1 MVPCRLTLAPAQ
13 QSWDAE
19 RVGRLLYAGADVRVD
34 PSGDGGWTAERRST
48 YLLRPDVRFPLSVDP
63 NVWERAPGD
72 LTYPVPW
79 TPVEDVQ
86 KRAAALMAS
95 KHRVCVAVL
104 AAAAEDPAE
113 EEELRSRTG
122 ADTPL
127 AVDPAWTFVGF
138 DVADGTEISGLSN
151 CGYGAELDT
160 LRAAWAPRL
169 NDRGLF
175 RDLED
180 AFAFR
185 AVTNPRV
192 PEHAPFTVYGIWIVP
207 SHLEV

>member
-1 MVPCRLTLAPAQ
+1 M
-13 QSWDAE
+13 
-19 RVGRLLYAGADVRVD
+19 RVE
-34 PSGDGGWTAERRST
+34 PSCDDRWTAERRST

-72 LTYPVPW
+72 QTYPAPW

-86 KRAAALMAS
+86 ERAAALTAS
-95 KHRVCVAVL
+95 KHRVCVAVF
-104 AAAAEDPAE
+104 AVAPEDLAE
-113 EEELRSRTG
+113 EDALRSRTG
-122 ADTPL
+122 ADSPL
-127 AVDPAWTFVGF
+127 ATHPAWTFVGF
-138 DVADGTEISGLSN
+138 DVADGTEVSGLSN
-151 CGYGAELDT
+151 CGYGPERAT
-160 LRAAWAPRL
+160 LRAVWAPRL

-185 AVTNPRV
+185 EVTNARV

-207 SHLEV
+207 GKGAA

>member
-1 MVPCRLTLAPAQ
+1 MGACRLAFPPAPR
-13 QSWDAE
+13 SWDAE
-19 RVGRLLYAGADVRVD
+19 RMGRLLYAGADVRVD

-48 YLLRPDVRFPLSVDP
+48 YLLRPDVSFPLSVDP
-63 NVWERAPGD
+63 NVWERAPRD

-79 TPVEDVQ
+79 TPVEEVQ
-86 KRAAALMAS
+86 KRAAALMPS
-95 KHRVCVAVL
+95 KHRVCVAVF

-113 EEELRSRTG
+113 EEDLRARTG

-127 AVDPAWTFVGF
+127 AADPAWTFVGF

-151 CGYGAELDT
+151 CGYGAELEVV
-160 LRAAWAPRL
+160 RAAWAGRL

-175 RDLED
+175 RVVED

-185 AVTNPRV
+185 KVTDARV
-192 PEHAPFTVYGIWIVP
+192 PEHAPFKVYGIWIVP
-207 SHLEV
+207 LSG